1 MSKQRDPKNLVV
13 GLDIGTSK
21 IVCIVAEI
29 NDEGVLD
36 IIGMGTSPSRG
47 LRRGVVV
54 NIEATVNAIQR
65 ALEEAELMADCKI
78 REVLHRHCGQ
88 PHQELQLARHVRHQ
102 GQGNQPDG
110 VSTGWWKL
118 PAQSTSRP
126 TTNPAHHPAGIH
138 RRWPGRR
145 ARSARHERSAT

>member
-1 MSKQRDPKNLVV
+1 MSKPRDSKNLVV

-29 NDEGVLD
+29 NDEGALE

-78 REVLHRHCGQ
+78 REVY
-88 PHQELQLARHVRHQ
+88 
-102 GQGNQPDG
+102 
-110 VSTGWWKL
+110 TGI
-118 PAQSTSRP
+118 
-126 TTNPAHHPAGIH
+126 AGSHIK
-138 RRWPGRR
+138 
-145 ARSARHERSAT
+145 SFNS